1 MSTPFFC
8 FLRTFRVRSFCA
20 VFQTVDSVKAA
31 EPNQAALITDQDHL
45 LSVEGRIVRAPHP
58 PQFLPLGV
66 DARYNLTTGFSFF
79 FDSESE
85 NSVKEK
91 ENLSA
96 TSL

>member
-1 MSTPFFC
+1 M
-8 FLRTFRVRSFCA
+8 
-20 VFQTVDSVKAA
+20 FQTVDSVKAT
-31 EPNQAALITDQDHL
+31 EPSQAALISDQAQL
-45 LSVEGRIVRAPHP
+45 TSVEGRIVRAPHP

-91 ENLSA
+91 DNLSA